1 MRIHHIAYAVENIAA
16 ARVKME
22 YLGYRVTQP
31 VMRDTE
37 RNIRIEFMRHQ
48 ESGLCIELVEPDGE
62 PNSVSGYLDKN
73 NGMSV
78 PYHICYETGDLEQT
92 IEECRG
98 KGFMLL
104 QKPAPAIAIDGRRVA
119 FLFSKDGGMIE
130 LVEIENR

>member
-1 MRIHHIAYAVENIAA
+1 MRVHHIAYAVADIAA
-16 ARVKME
+16 ARSKME
-22 YLGYRVTQP
+22 YLGYQVTQP

-37 RNIRIEFMRHQ
+37 RNIKIEFMRHP

-78 PYHICYETGDLEQT
+78 PYHICYETENLEQEIDT
-92 IEECRG
+92 CRE
-98 KGFMLL
+98 KGFMLI

-130 LVEIENR
+130 LVET